1 MLSDWIFILLAEHLA
16 VSARNGLM
24 GSSVLHIAWLNKLD
38 CIPLFFIL
46 FLRAGRVYQK
56 PMGIWRLLERI
67 FTAVPMPFAS
77 LSSLVY
83 LTHIGNST
91 SRLFIAFLGI
101 FFLPFPQPFAPC
113 YDKNP

>member
-24 GSSVLHIAWLNKLD
+24 GSSVLHIAWLNKW
-38 CIPLFFIL
+38 IVFPLFFIL

-67 FTAVPMPFAS
+67 FYGCAYAIC
-77 LSSLVY
+77 LIILLVY
-83 LTHIGNST
+83 LTHICLLYT
-91 SRLFIAFLGI
+91 SPSPR
-101 FFLPFPQPFAPC
+101 
-113 YDKNP
+113 D